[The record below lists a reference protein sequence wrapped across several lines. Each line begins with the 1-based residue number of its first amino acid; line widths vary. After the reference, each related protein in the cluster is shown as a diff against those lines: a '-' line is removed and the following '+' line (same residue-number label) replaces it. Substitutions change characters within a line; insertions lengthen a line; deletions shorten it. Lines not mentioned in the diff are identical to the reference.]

1 MTIPVLFL
9 VGALGLSFVLGL
21 IVWLVSRPR
30 KQKFGSTI
38 DSFHND
44 LSAMAPSRLHSRR
57 TSGGLHRGAGAPH
70 RQAAKARPKPGP
82 RPRS

>member
-9 VGALGLSFVLGL
+9 VGALGLSFVLGV

-38 DSFHND
+38 DSFNND
-44 LSAMAPSRLHSRR
+44 LSAMAPSRSHARR
-57 TSGGLHRGAGAPH
+57 TASATH